1 MIVIIAAFVF
11 ALALAAGSAAL
22 MRHLDNAR
30 NEDYIWEN
38 YSVTVTLQYFDGT
51 KKKVTTLINSP
62 VVLDEPEPVR
72 GYTFLGWEN
81 ESGKILQPMEITA
94 KIDEVYTARYI
105 FALDTEHHVPYL
117 FADELGLFHADDP
130 LSRADAAQMIWS
142 VLAEKPEPEGRF
154 EDVEPDSACAKPAG
168 MLKDLGICTD
178 RRFYPEDPVS
188 RGELIR
194 MLASFYPPASGT
206 FAFSDITEK
215 EPLYGAFCTAA
226 ERGWIGSGAE
236 AAADPYAIL
245 TRIEAVRLMNR
256 VLGRD
261 SAQLPPEE
269 FVGGILEYK
278 PEDEYYLPLVEA
290 AVGHEYELSAAGE
303 KWTSGDAL
311 EKQPEGRFFHGG
323 RLYYIDAD
331 GHFARDFEQEG
342 FLFDGERDTLVA
354 VDGFRFGSDGVY
366 TTGDP
371 ELDALLYGVID
382 SLYREGMS
390 REELLQELF
399 EYTVS
404 SFKYLRRN
412 YYKYGDTTF
421 APKEALL
428 MLSTG
433 KGNCYSYAGT
443 FCMLARA
450 LGYDAVVFS
459 GTVGREYE
467 PHGWCE
473 IIEDG
478 TPYICDPE
486 LVMLHRRSGK
496 NYDMFFKLHEELKGW
511 MYIRYT
517 RK

>member
-1 MIVIIAAFVF
+1 MIVIIAAFIF
-11 ALALAAGSAAL
+11 ALALAAGSAL
-22 MRHLDNAR
+22 YVRHLDSVR

-38 YSVTVTLQYFDGT
+38 YSVTVTLNYFDGT
-51 KKKVTTLINSP
+51 KKRITTLINTP
-62 VVLDEPEPVR
+62 VILDEPEEVS

-81 ESGKILQPMEITA
+81 ENGKLLRPSEITA
-94 KIDEVYTARYI
+94 KIDEEYTARYI
-105 FALDTEHHVPYL
+105 ISLDTENHVPYL
-117 FADELGLFHADDP
+117 FADEQGLFHADDT
-130 LSRADAAQMIWS
+130 LSRGDAARMIWS
-142 VLAEKPEPEGRF
+142 VLSEKPETGGRF
-154 EDVEPDSACAKPAG
+154 EDIDEESEYAEPAG
-168 MLKDLGICTD
+168 ALKDLGICTD
-178 RRFYPEDPVS
+178 SRFYPEDDMS

-194 MLASFYPPASGT
+194 MLASFYPPADGT
-206 FAFSDITEK
+206 YSFSDITEK
-215 EPLYGAFCTAA
+215 EPTYGAFCIAA
-226 ERGWIGSGAE
+226 ERGWIEYGE
-236 AAADPYAIL
+236 KTAADPYSGI
-245 TRIEAVRLMNR
+245 TRIDAVRLMNR

-261 SAQLPPEE
+261 SSELPPDE
-269 FVGGILEYK
+269 FVGGILEYR

-290 AVGHEYELSAAGE
+290 AVEHEYERFAGGE
-303 KWTSGDAL
+303 KWTSGKAL
-311 EKQPEGRFFHGG
+311 EKQPEGRFFNGG
-323 RLYYIDAD
+323 RLYYLDAD

-342 FLFDGERDTLVA
+342 YTFDGERDTLVF
-354 VDGFRFGSDGVY
+354 VDGFKFGSDGIY
-366 TTGDP
+366 TCGDP
-371 ELDALLYGVID
+371 ELDALVYEVID
-382 SLYREGMS
+382 SLYHEGMT
-390 REELLQELF
+390 REELLKELF

-404 SFKYLRRN
+404 SFSYLRRN

-421 APKEALL
+421 AQKEALL

-433 KGNCYSYAGT
+433 RGNCYSYAGT

-478 TPYICDPE
+478 TPNISDPE

-496 NYDMFFKLHEELKGW
+496 NYDMFFKLHDEMKGW